1 MRRFERGPGVNG
13 TLALLLFA
21 AAAGHAQAPAPPRA
35 APARPAPARP
45 APILPERLVGRWSDS
60 GDCGKYVVFRG
71 DGTFRAHTGGE
82 GNWRLNRGR
91 LTMTGGG
98 TTRTLI
104 VRRLDI
110 TTLEVENPDG
120 SLGRSRRC

>member
-1 MRRFERGPGVNG
+1 MRRFERGFGP
-13 TLALLLFA
+13 ALLIL
-21 AAAGHAQAPAPPRA
+21 AAAGAAAQTAPP
-35 APARPAPARP
+35 PRPS
-45 APILPERLVGRWSDS
+45 PILPERLVGRWSDS
-60 GDCGKYVVFRG
+60 GDCAKYVVFRS

-82 GNWRLNRGR
+82 GNWRLVRGR

-98 TTRTLI
+98 TTRMLT
-104 VRRLDI
+104 VRRLDR

>member
-1 MRRFERGPGVNG
+1 MRPSERGFG
-13 TLALLLFA
+13 LALLLLA
-21 AAAGHAQAPAPPRA
+21 ASAGGAQT
-35 APARPAPARP
+35 PAPARA

-60 GDCGKYVVFRG
+60 GDCAKYVVFRS
-71 DGTFRAHTGGE
+71 DGSFRAPTGGE
-82 GNWRLNRGR
+82 GSWRLSRGR

-98 TTRTLI
+98 TTRTLT
-104 VRRLDI
+104 VRRLDT